1 MIRTRI
7 NRLVEKHGEALIVT
21 AAATL
26 LFVTLA
32 IIYWYSYSSI
42 KKSISRNAESELR
55 ESSLKVNNVVSV
67 MELALRNNVWAVPKS
82 ANSIKQVEEMVVH
95 VVEDNLHVMGCG
107 VAYRPE
113 MNNGQQMGVFAYD
126 VVPDSTAVV
135 LLSYMKYDYTK
146 REWYAKVVQDEQP
159 HWADPYVGLTSHRLS
174 TSFSMPVYDDQNR
187 FIAVS
192 FVDVALDWLYKVV
205 HQEDVAPNTANLL
218 LSHSG
223 ELLVCPD
230 KSMLN
235 TRNFV
240 QAVTGQTSNAEA
252 KDVEQRML
260 NGERGYVS
268 LKDKDGEKLHVF
280 FAPVDKRV
288 GWSMAVVAK
297 DKVVYRDLFRTSFK
311 MLCLALLGLALLAF
325 IVWNVRKQAKRLQ
338 QIDAEKERIGS
349 ELRIASEIQQSMIP
363 KVFPPYPDRDDIDV
377 YGLLEPAKYV
387 GGDLFDFY
395 IRDEKLFFCI
405 GDVSGKGVPA
415 ALVMA
420 VTRSLFRTI
429 STQESLPQRIMTQI
443 NESMVDMNETMMF
456 VTMIVGALDLPTGRL
471 RYCNAGHC
479 APLLIGGQNGYLPI
493 ISNVP
498 VGIMTNFRYS
508 AQETVIDS
516 GTSIFL
522 YTDGLTEAEDSQ
534 HHQYGE
540 NRLIETA
547 NSISQDSS
555 MTAESIIRTMNESVH
570 TFVGSAEQ
578 SDDLTLLAI
587 NYRKPNRKE
596 TLNESITLPN
606 DIETIPELN
615 AFVDDVC
622 ERVGF
627 DMPTTASINLAL
639 EEAVVNVM
647 NYAYPATLQGTIEIR
662 AIANDIRIK
671 FIISDNGIPF
681 DPTTRADADITLS
694 AEERPIGGLGIHLVR
709 QIMDSVNYER
719 IGEMNVLTLRKSLVN
734 NNLES

>member
-1 MIRTRI
+1 MGIICPKVEFFSTGYAVI
-7 NRLVEKHGEALIVT
+7 ALVAFIMLIG
-21 AAATL
+21 L
-26 LFVTLA
+26 L
-32 IIYWYSYSSI
+32 I
-42 KKSISRNAESELR
+42 
-55 ESSLKVNNVVSV
+55 
-67 MELALRNNVWAVPKS
+67 LALFCR
-82 ANSIKQVEEMVVH
+82 
-95 VVEDNLHVMGCG
+95 
-107 VAYRPE
+107 
-113 MNNGQQMGVFAYD
+113 
-126 VVPDSTAVV
+126 
-135 LLSYMKYDYTK
+135 
-146 REWYAKVVQDEQP
+146 KVVRRISKPLTYFAKSVDEITKGNIEASLPEIKSQDEMKTLRDSFEVMQ
-159 HWADPYVGLTSHRLS
+159 HSLTARIEELK
-174 TSFSMPVYDDQNR
+174 TINEQKGR
-187 FIAVS
+187 F
-192 FVDVALDWLYKVV
+192 
-205 HQEDVAPNTANLL
+205 E
-218 LSHSG
+218 G
-223 ELLVCPD
+223 EL
-230 KSMLN
+230 
-235 TRNFV
+235 
-240 QAVTGQTSNAEA
+240 QAAN
-252 KDVEQRML
+252 
-260 NGERGYVS
+260 N
-268 LKDKDGEKLHVF
+268 
-280 FAPVDKRV
+280 
-288 GWSMAVVAK
+288 
-297 DKVVYRDLFRTSFK
+297 
-311 MLCLALLGLALLAF
+311 
-325 IVWNVRKQAKRLQ
+325 
-338 QIDAEKERIGS
+338 
-349 ELRIASEIQQSMIP
+349 IQLSMIP
-363 KVFPPYPDRDDIDV
+363 KTFPPYPDREDIDI
-377 YGLLEPAKYV
+377 YGLLEPAKQV
-387 GGDLFDFY
+387 GGDLYDFY